1 MAGVSFR
8 SPVSRELHLQAEVS
22 DERRLAVHSLA
33 TYDAAAGHEK
43 DEQALVKLI
52 SSADIEVL
60 EPAGVARC
68 PHPLLKQGE
77 GVGLLPR
84 LHYLALLPHKL
95 CKQSFSLAAAA
106 S

>member
-52 SSADIEVL
+52 SSADIE
-60 EPAGVARC
+60 GGGTRC
-68 PHPLLKQGE
+68 PSQNYVIVDFG
-77 GVGLLPR
+77 
-84 LHYLALLPHKL
+84 
-95 CKQSFSLAAAA
+95 
-106 S
+106 